1 MDEGRVLSGEWG
13 DVLSERERLVWIK
26 NRLWDG
32 LGESGVKNCFVEL
45 TERREGG
52 FQAVVDDGK
61 LMIGFMKS
69 E

>member
-1 MDEGRVLSGEWG
+1 L
-13 DVLSERERLVWIK
+13 K
-26 NRLWDG
+26 
-32 LGESGVKNCFVEL
+32 GESGVKNCFVEL